1 MASWFYELIPNR
13 AKNVKAKNPS
23 TIVIARDVMSGY
35 VVTAGESET
44 IGDVAAKLAK
54 HRISGLPVV
63 NSQEELVGVIS
74 ESDII
79 RRFASLITES
89 TGRKL
94 LSSLAESLDLLAV
107 LCKTDHEKG
116 ERVFTSLRETSVSE
130 VMTRKVIAAES
141 DDTIQR
147 VAELMTKNN
156 VNRVPI
162 VEDGKLVGIVGRAD
176 IVKRVRSMDMTIA
189 PKV

>member
-1 MASWFYELIPNR
+1 MIPNR
-13 AKNVKAKNPS
+13 AKSVKAKNPS

-44 IGDVAAKLAK
+44 VGEVATKLSK

-63 NSQEELVGVIS
+63 NSQEDLVGVIS

-79 RRFASLITES
+79 RRFTYLVTES

-94 LSSLAESLDLLAV
+94 LSTFAESVDLLSV
-107 LCKTDHEKG
+107 MCKADHEKG
-116 ERVFTSLRETSVSE
+116 EMVFTSLRETAVSE
-130 VMTRKVIAAES
+130 VMTRRVIAAEP

-147 VAELMTKNN
+147 IAELMTTNN

-162 VEDGKLVGIVGRAD
+162 VEHGKLIGIVGRAD
-176 IVKRVRSMDMTIA
+176 IVKRVRSMDRTTA

>member
-1 MASWFYELIPNR
+1 
-13 AKNVKAKNPS
+13 
-23 TIVIARDVMSGY
+23 MSGY

-44 IGDVAAKLAK
+44 LSDVATKLSK
-54 HRISGLPVV
+54 HRVSGLPVV

-79 RRFASLITES
+79 RRFTYLVTES

-94 LSSLAESLDLLAV
+94 LSTFAESVDLLSV
-107 LCKTDHEKG
+107 LCKTDQEKG
-116 ERVFTSLRETSVSE
+116 EIVFTSLRETVVSE
-130 VMTRKVIAAES
+130 VMTTRVIAAEP

-147 VAELMTKNN
+147 IAELMTTNN

-162 VEDGKLVGIVGRAD
+162 VEHGKLIGIVGRAD
-176 IVKRVRSMDMTIA
+176 IVKRVRSMDRTTA